1 MLPRFERNTVV
12 VKRDRNIQKR
22 TREYQK
28 FSPSLVRKNSN
39 TNTNS
44 IKVGLSEKK
53 VVVTAP

>member
-1 MLPRFERNTVV
+1 MLPRFERLLWV